1 MPNFARLIYRGIGK
15 GTADRVAIQRRL
27 VRQTGP
33 RIIAS
38 SLRIFVMFGKLS
50 FAIALLVSIVA
61 GSVHADDALLEQLYG
76 NGVHAY
82 NQGDY
87 RGAHDSLTAAI
98 KGGTNDP
105 RAYYFRGLAFLQLGR
120 LPEATSDFKAGAEL
134 EVGDSLDVYP
144 VNQSLERVQ
153 GRSRQ
158 ILEQYRTVV
167 HAAAIQRI
175 EAERRVRYEQRAAA
189 EQDVLRRIGPTE
201 LPPTGAAQPSGA
213 SSSPDASAAAP
224 IEENPFSKPAA
235 DAVPE
240 SKTDD
245 TKPSSRA
252 TPADEKNP
260 FEAEPPKSEPAKPVP
275 NSAPPSSDD
284 PFGEPAPKAAP
295 PANNHSAAPPSTAG
309 KKSAAVQPTT
319 GGLGSLFHA
328 VASGLQSD
336 KPAATAPNSA
346 PVPDILRGILG
357 NNQAPPTAQP
367 PQQEP
372 SVPVTGAEMP
382 AAQPPAVTE
391 QPQPSSPAT
400 QPANPAPQPSN
411 PAEPPK
417 NDDNPFN

>member
-1 MPNFARLIYRGIGK
+1 
-15 GTADRVAIQRRL
+15 
-27 VRQTGP
+27 
-33 RIIAS
+33 
-38 SLRIFVMFGKLS
+38 MFGKLS
-50 FAIALLVSIVA
+50 CAIALLISIGA
-61 GSVHADDALLEQLYG
+61 GSVRADDALLEQLYG

-82 NQGDY
+82 NHGDY
-87 RGAHDSLTAAI
+87 LGANDSLTAAI

-120 LPEATSDFKAGAEL
+120 LPEAASDFKAGAEL

-144 VNQSLERVQ
+144 VNRSLERVQ

-167 HAAAIQRI
+167 HATAIQRK

-189 EQDVLRRIGPTE
+189 EQDVLRRVGPTE
-201 LPPTGAAQPSGA
+201 LPSTGASQPSGA
-213 SSSPDASAAAP
+213 AAGPDTPAD
-224 IEENPFSKPAA
+224 ENPFSKPAA

-245 TKPSSRA
+245 TKPPEKA
-252 TPADEKNP
+252 APAEDKNP
-260 FEAEPPKSEPAKPVP
+260 FEPAPAKSEPAKPAPSSVP
-275 NSAPPSSDD
+275 PASDD

-295 PANNHSAAPPSTAG
+295 PANDHSAAPPAMTHPT
-309 KKSAAVQPTT
+309 SAAVKPTS

-336 KPAATAPNSA
+336 KPAAAPNSTQ
-346 PVPDILRGILG
+346 VPDILRGILG
-357 NNQAPPTAQP
+357 NNQTPPAGAPANSPAAAADMSQPPQAGMPPAATPPAAMPPQP

-372 SVPVTGAEMP
+372 SPPVAGGEMP
-382 AAQPPAVTE
+382 AAQPPAATE
-391 QPQPSSPAT
+391 QPQPSTPAT